1 MSHPITHVFML
12 AWLYVTS
19 LTILI
24 IYSIV
29 LASPGK
35 LIGTSS
41 VGCEMTLT
49 ALSHACLPELGNQSV
64 LHTIQTED
72 EIGDTSLIIGRCKFE
87 KHFVF
92 THKSRDGVSEDTKV
106 CFARDTINLYHACII
121 ASSLFVVIAIA
132 TLNAF
137 CTSRLRYAR
146 RKITDYYN
154 LAGYMLMDTCNPLNK
169 TNENNSNYQDEYKHD
184 DKNDANNDDEDDA
197 NDDDNWTFLPNGL
210 PRDDSELHRR
220 SATCDVGRHDCADE
234 DRLMSLE
241 RWSKGNTRYTR
252 MRENLEFLTVDDV
265 RGTHFHHCSIG
276 GLALRY
282 TDQIDFVCIL
292 LIFIA
297 LIVTVSSSSMVVRR
311 YPHYPHAWLF
321 YLPMIWSIVSF
332 VIIPLAI
339 AIGSRIHGGK
349 SDSSP
354 RKRSDAC
361 GTTTHANNSTGDNGC
376 RLFIATCAG
385 VCVGMV
391 LYRIFITIVITAGLA
406 TGMYYLSN
414 AL

>member
-29 LASPGK
+29 VASPGK
-35 LIGTSS
+35 LIGTSL

-49 ALSHACLPELGNQSV
+49 ALSHCGLLELGNQSV

-87 KHFVF
+87 KHLVF
-92 THKSRDGVSEDTKV
+92 THKRRDGVSEDMKV
-106 CFARDTINLYHACII
+106 CSARDSINLYHACII
-121 ASSLFVVIAIA
+121 AASLFVVIAIA

-169 TNENNSNYQDEYKHD
+169 NNHNNSNYEDEDKHHAKD
-184 DKNDANNDDEDDA
+184 DKNNDDYNDDD
-197 NDDDNWTFLPNGL
+197 DDDNWTFLPNGL

-220 SATCDVGRHDCADE
+220 SATRDIGWDERGDE
-234 DRLMSLE
+234 DPLMSLE
-241 RWSKGNTRYTR
+241 RSSIGNTRYLR

-265 RGTHFHHCSIG
+265 RGTHFQHCSIG

-282 TDQIDFVCIL
+282 ADQIDFVCIL

-297 LIVTVSSSSMVVRR
+297 LTVTVSSSSVVIRR
-311 YPHYPHAWLF
+311 YPHYTHKWLF

-332 VIIPLAI
+332 VILPSAI
-339 AIGSRIHGGK
+339 AIGSRIQRGK
-349 SDSSP
+349 SDSPHKGSAA
-354 RKRSDAC
+354 RDTA
-361 GTTTHANNSTGDNGC
+361 GHENNSTTDKGC
-376 RLFIATCAG
+376 RVFIATCAG

-391 LYRIFITIVITAGLA
+391 LYRIFITIVITGGLA
-406 TGMYYLSN
+406 TGVYYLSH